1 MLYTPRSGKS
11 ERRMECSK
19 YLEKGNDKHQLKDKH
34 GGDKGE
40 GGQMKIT
47 NTGIV
52 SQNVDV
58 VLK

>member
-1 MLYTPRSGKS
+1 
-11 ERRMECSK
+11 MECSK
-19 YLEKGNDKHQLKDKH
+19 YLEKGNDKHQLKDKQG